1 MSQNRLDRFDT
12 EKMQAVRGLVDSV
25 YEYNFKSRK
34 DPLSAKLETILKKID
49 HIIEEYGV
57 KDT

>member
-34 DPLSAKLETILKKID
+34 DPLSAKLETILTKID

-57 KDT
+57 EDK